1 MSTPTAAVP
10 ASGPTVEKKPIKFS
24 NLLRMCLPMLALGG
38 MICVMMMMMM
48 VVVVLTV
55 LAIQLA
61 QV

>member
-38 MICVMMMMMM
+38 MICVMMMIVM
-48 VVVVLTV
+48 VVLTV

>member
-10 ASGPTVEKKPIKFS
+10 ASGQAVEKKPIKFS
-24 NLLRMCLPMLALGG
+24 NLLRMCLPVLTLGR
-38 MICVMMMMMM
+38 MILVL
-48 VVVVLTV
+48 VVLTV